1 MFRKIFHL
9 SSLVLSVYILFGAL
23 SVVAQEP
30 QNLNNLALPNSTSGS
45 KFLISVDGGLGYL
58 LGSVKSAKNEMNEYG
73 ISGSDADDYYKRLKL
88 GEQAGASIYYYFF
101 SKIALGLDYNLFTT
115 TSSTNGYLDPH
126 DGWTNYYGPFK
137 EKIYTS
143 FVGLSAFQ
151 TQELSQKWNL
161 YSKFSLGMALYRNES
176 FMVVSPFLVVG
187 KAPAVKGDLG
197 FSYRLSNL
205 IKINAGVSYMF
216 SSLRKIKVD
225 NGTNSSDIDLT
236 GDSKENLS
244 RLDLSTGLQFSF

>member
-1 MFRKIFHL
+1 MICRI
-9 SSLVLSVYILFGAL
+9 
-23 SVVAQEP
+23 
-30 QNLNNLALPNSTSGS
+30 STSVQLLLWTIAAVLCITIPVKS
-45 KFLISVDGGLGYL
+45 QTPQTSDQDHSFKSARFLVSVDGGLGYL
-58 LGSVKSAKNEMNEYG
+58 LASTVDVKKEMNDYG

-101 SKIALGLDYNLFTT
+101 PKIAFGLDYNLFTT
-115 TSSTNGYLDPH
+115 TSSTNGYLDPG
-126 DGWTNYYGPFK
+126 DGWTNYYGPFN

-176 FMVVSPFLVVG
+176 NMVVSPFLVLG

-197 FSYRLSNL
+197 FSYRLSNR
-205 IKINAGVSYMF
+205 IKMNAGVSYMF
-216 SSLRKIKVD
+216 SSLRKINVN

-236 GDSKENLS
+236 GDLKENIS
-244 RLDLSTGLQFSF
+244 RLNLSTGLQFSF

>member
-1 MFRKIFHL
+1 MIFRI
-9 SSLVLSVYILFGAL
+9 
-23 SVVAQEP
+23 
-30 QNLNNLALPNSTSGS
+30 STSVQLLLLTIAAVLCITFPVNS
-45 KFLISVDGGLGYL
+45 QTPQTPDQDQSLKSARFLVSVDGGLGYL
-58 LGSVKSAKNEMNEYG
+58 LGSTKDVKNEMSEYG

-88 GEQAGASIYYYFF
+88 GEEAGASIYYYFF
-101 SKIALGLDYNLFTT
+101 SRIALGLDYNLFTT
-115 TSSTNGYLDPH
+115 TSSTNGYLDSG

-143 FVGLSAFQ
+143 FVGFSAFQ

-176 FMVVSPFLVVG
+176 FMVVSPFLVTG

-197 FSYRLSNL
+197 FSYRFSNR
-205 IKINAGVSYMF
+205 IGINAGVSYMF

-225 NGTNSSDIDLT
+225 NGTNFSDIDLT
-236 GDSKENLS
+236 GDTKENLS
-244 RLDLSTGLQFSF
+244 RLNLSTGLQFSF